1 MQRHLL
7 CLAPGLCIA
16 LGAALAARDATAQ
29 DYPSRP
35 VSFVVPYAAGG
46 TTDAMARLLGQKLEK
61 RLGKP
66 FVVENKPGAATVIG
80 AVAVAKS
87 TPDGHTILYATS
99 TTMAINVTAR
109 KNLPYDP
116 TKDFVPVAL
125 VADIP
130 FILVVS
136 PALPVQSVDDLVALA
151 KTRPLPYGSNGHGGA
166 GHLFMELLKSTT
178 GVGSMTHVPY
188 KGLAPALN
196 DTVAGHVQVMFGD
209 FSTTLPLV
217 RAGRLRALGVSTV
230 QRVAAAPEIP
240 PLAEAGLPGFDASSW
255 QMIVAP
261 GGTPREIVVRLNAEL
276 RAIVGDADVNRYLVD
291 NGIVPIVSA
300 PPDELAVYVKSEI
313 VRWGRIVEQAGAA
326 GSE

>member
-1 MQRHLL
+1 MMVRALL
-7 CLAPGLCIA
+7 AVLT
-16 LGAALAARDATAQ
+16 AAVAASVLPVAAQ
-29 DYPSRP
+29 DYPNRP
-35 VSFVVPYAAGG
+35 VSFIVPYAAGG
-46 TTDAMARLLGQKLEK
+46 TTDAMARLLGQKLEQ

-87 TPDGHTILYATS
+87 APDGHTILYATS

-116 TKDFVPVAL
+116 TKDLVPVAL
-125 VADIP
+125 VAGIP
-130 FILVVS
+130 FILVVN

-151 KTRPLPYGSNGHGGA
+151 KARPLSYGSNGHGGA
-166 GHLFMELLKSTT
+166 GHLFMELFKSTT
-178 GVGSMTHVPY
+178 GVSSMTHVPY

-217 RAGRLRALGVSTV
+217 RAGRLRALGVSTA

-261 GGTPREIVVRLNAEL
+261 GGTPREIVGRLNAEL
-276 RAIVGDADVNRYLVD
+276 RAIVGDADVSKYLAD
-291 NGIVPIVSA
+291 NGIVPVVTA
-300 PPDELAVYVKSEI
+300 PPDELAAYVKSEI

>member
-1 MQRHLL
+1 MLRTLVL
-7 CLAPGLCIA
+7 GVVIA
-16 LGAALAARDATAQ
+16 IRAASAASEAAQ
-29 DYPSRP
+29 DYPNRQ
-35 VSFVVPYAAGG
+35 VSFIVPYAAGG
-46 TTDAMARLLGQKLEK
+46 TTDAMARLLGQKLEQ

-80 AVAVAKS
+80 AIAVAKS
-87 TPDGHTILYATS
+87 APDGHTILYATS

-116 TKDFVPVAL
+116 TRDLVPVAL
-125 VADIP
+125 VAGIP
-130 FILVVS
+130 FILVVN
-136 PALPVQSVDDLVALA
+136 PELPVHSADDLVALA
-151 KTRPLPYGSNGHGGA
+151 KTRPLSYGSNGHGGA
-166 GHLFMELLKSTT
+166 GHLFMELFKSTT
-178 GVGSMTHVPY
+178 GIVSLTHVPY

-196 DTVAGHVQVMFGD
+196 DTVAGHIQVMFGD

-217 RAGRLRALGVSTV
+217 RAGRLRALGVSTA

-261 GGTPREIVVRLNAEL
+261 GGTPREIVGRLNAEL
-276 RAIVGDADVNRYLVD
+276 RAIVSDPEVNRYLAD
-291 NGIVPIVSA
+291 NGIVPIISA
-300 PPDELAVYVKSEI
+300 PPDELAAYVKAEI
-313 VRWGRIVEQAGAA
+313 VRWGRVVEQAGAA

>member
-1 MQRHLL
+1 MLRTLVL
-7 CLAPGLCIA
+7 GVVIA
-16 LGAALAARDATAQ
+16 IRAASAASEAAQ
-29 DYPSRP
+29 DYPNRQ
-35 VSFVVPYAAGG
+35 VSFIVPYAAGG

-125 VADIP
+125 VAGIP

-151 KTRPLPYGSNGHGGA
+151 KTRPLSYGSNGHRGA
-166 GHLFMELLKSTT
+166 GHPFMEAVQSTA
-178 GVGSMTHVPY
+178 GIASLTHVPY

-196 DTVAGHVQVMFGD
+196 DTVAGHVQ
-209 FSTTLPLV
+209 
-217 RAGRLRALGVSTV
+217 
-230 QRVAAAPEIP
+230 
-240 PLAEAGLPGFDASSW
+240 
-255 QMIVAP
+255 
-261 GGTPREIVVRLNAEL
+261 
-276 RAIVGDADVNRYLVD
+276 
-291 NGIVPIVSA
+291 
-300 PPDELAVYVKSEI
+300 
-313 VRWGRIVEQAGAA
+313 
-326 GSE
+326 